1 VCGIAG
7 FTGDYDR
14 DLLERMATSIA
25 HRGPDDSGFWWEPEA
40 RIGLTHRRLSIID
53 LSPAGH
59 QPMWDADR
67 RAVISYN
74 GELYN
79 YRELRKD
86 LESDGFRFRSHS
98 DTEVLLNLFLRDGM
112 EMLPQLNGIFAFA
125 IWDASKRS
133 LFLARDPLGVKPL
146 YWTQTQRGVLFAS
159 ELKALLQAPDV
170 DRTLDLA
177 SIDYH
182 LHYLWCP
189 SPHTMLRGVHK
200 LEPGHAL
207 ALGDGRVERQ
217 WRYWHL
223 PYDQPVVPISAEAAA
238 RAVHDQVERSVHR
251 QMVADVP
258 VGAFLSGGL
267 DSSAVVAFARDAAKD
282 RALHCFTIGFR
293 DELGR
298 TEGMGADLPYAKR
311 VAAHLGVDL
320 DTVWVGPE
328 MIEQL
333 PRMLY
338 HLDEPQ
344 GDPAPIN
351 ALLICQLAREYGM
364 KVLLSGAG
372 GDDLF
377 TGYRRHWALA
387 QERWW
392 SWLPSSL
399 RRPLAR
405 SAERLPVA
413 GSLTRRIGKAL
424 QWADLDG
431 DERLASYF
439 YWAPPRTLAS
449 LYGEALREASSR
461 GGASA
466 PLRAALAEL
475 PADTPA
481 LHRMLLLEG
490 RFFLTDHN
498 LNYTDKMA
506 MASGVEV
513 RVPLIDPDLVALA
526 ARLPPALK
534 QRGRTG
540 KWIFKKAMEPLLPK
554 DVIYRPKTGF
564 GAPIRHWLR
573 HELRPIVDDVLSEPS
588 LGRRGLFDPLAVQEL
603 VARDRAGQVDA
614 AYAIFG
620 LVCIELWCR
629 MFVDSPTPRCL

>member
-1 VCGIAG
+1 
-7 FTGDYDR
+7 
-14 DLLERMATSIA
+14 MATSIA

-40 RIGLTHRRLSIID
+40 RVGLAHRRLSIID

-79 YRELRKD
+79 YRELRKE
-86 LESDGFRFRSHS
+86 LESDGFRFRGHS
-98 DTEVLLNLFLRDGM
+98 DTEVLLNLYLRDGE
-112 EMLPQLNGIFAFA
+112 EMLSLLNGIFAFA
-125 IWDASKRS
+125 IWDARKRT
-133 LFLARDPLGVKPL
+133 LFLARDQLGVKPL
-146 YWTQTQRGVLFAS
+146 YWTQTGRGVLFAS

-177 SIDYH
+177 SVDYH

-189 SPHTMLRGVHK
+189 SPHTMLRRVHK

-207 ALGDGRVERQ
+207 ELREGRVERQ
-217 WRYWHL
+217 WRYWNL
-223 PYDQPVVPISAEAAA
+223 PYDQPIVPISAEAAA
-238 RAVHDQVERSVHR
+238 REVREQVERSVHR
-251 QMVADVP
+251 QMVSDVP

-267 DSSAVVAFARDAAKD
+267 DSSAVVAFARDAARD
-282 RALHCFTIGFR
+282 GAMRCFTIGFR
-293 DELGR
+293 DELAR
-298 TEGMGADLPYAKR
+298 TEGMGADLPYARR
-311 VAAHLGVDL
+311 VAEHLGVEL

-344 GDPAPIN
+344 NDPAPIN
-351 ALLICQLAREYGM
+351 ALLICQLAREHGI

-377 TGYRRHWALA
+377 TGYRRHRAFA

-392 SWLPSSL
+392 RWLPASVRRAVARGAGGLPVTSSL
-399 RRPLAR
+399 
-405 SAERLPVA
+405 
-413 GSLTRRIGKAL
+413 GRRIGKAF
-424 QWADLDG
+424 QWADLNQ
-431 DERLASYF
+431 DERLISYF
-439 YWAPPRTLAS
+439 YWIPPRTFEAV
-449 LYGEALREASSR
+449 YGPDLRA
-461 GGASA
+461 ASA
-466 PLRAALAEL
+466 GNGAATPLLEALAEL

-481 LHRMLLLEG
+481 LHRMLFLEG
-490 RFFLTDHN
+490 RFFLADHN
-498 LNYTDKMA
+498 LAYTDKTA

-526 ARLPPALK
+526 ARLPPSLK

-540 KWIFKKAMEPLLPK
+540 KWIFKKAMEPVLPR
-554 DVIYRPKTGF
+554 DVIYRAKAGF
-564 GAPIRHWLR
+564 GAPLRHWVR
-573 HELRPIVDDVLSEPS
+573 HELQPIVDDVLSRSS
-588 LGRRGLFDPLAVQEL
+588 LSRRGLFDPDAVQAL
-603 VARDRAGQVDA
+603 VARDRAGRTDA
-614 AYAIFG
+614 AYGIFG

-629 MFVDSPTPRCL
+629 MFVDPPTPRIL